1 MQMRVRASHWP
12 STVSGKQRIPSNLIH
27 FTKIF
32 SLISA
37 FVLLKSSMWPKN
49 LGEFVT
55 TLIDNK
61 ININNA
67 LMVQFNP
74 KTVTQFLSRMQDDD
88 VHIS

>member
-1 MQMRVRASHWP
+1 
-12 STVSGKQRIPSNLIH
+12 
-27 FTKIF
+27 
-32 SLISA
+32 
-37 FVLLKSSMWPKN
+37 MWPKN